1 MKNFIIYL
9 FSFLLLFSFKY
20 SFSQANLLNAKVP
33 QEIGIP
39 NEQQLEA
46 DDETPI
52 AYGFVEDR
60 DVMWSKT
67 IWEKIDLDE
76 RINFPYYYPT
86 VANGMLSENRKSLWR
101 IIIDGIKSG
110 EIKEI
115 YNDDYFISSKDAN
128 TLRAMGVV
136 QRKSYHLLLR
146 LLLKVFHLN

>member
-1 MKNFIIYL
+1 MKNFIIYF

-86 VANGMLSENRKSLWR
+86 DTFKLSSGRRSL
-101 IIIDGIKSG
+101 
-110 EIKEI
+110 
-115 YNDDYFISSKDAN
+115 FH
-128 TLRAMGVV
+128 TLVKA
-136 QRKSYHLLLR
+136 LR
-146 LLLKVFHLN
+146 S